1 MRTSIIQFAPVFGDI
16 DENIK
21 KIKKLTKKIKT
32 VDLIVLPELASTG
45 YKFRD
50 RDEAIVLSER
60 LQNSRYL
67 EFLSSMASK
76 KSCYIISGF
85 NEREGEKL
93 YNSSVLIGPEGI
105 VGVYRKLHLFW
116 DEKKIFEPGNLGLPV
131 FDTEIG
137 KIGMLICFDWMFPE
151 TWRILALKEAAVIA
165 HPANLVLPYCQSVTP
180 SYSLVNRIFIVTA
193 NRLGTEE
200 NLTFTGNSVIT
211 NPKGEIIAYGSFDKE
226 EVITADIDT
235 ELAANKM
242 ITPENDAFKDRRID
256 VYGNFGMLSDSE
268 VL

>member
-1 MRTSIIQFAPVFGDI
+1 MRTHIIQFAPVFGNI
-16 DENIK
+16 DANIR
-21 KIKKLTKKIKT
+21 KIRKIAGKIKT
-32 VDLIVLPELASTG
+32 TDLIVLPELASTG

-60 LQNSRYL
+60 VENSRYL
-67 EFLSSMASK
+67 EALAGIASEK
-76 KSCYIISGF
+76 RCYVISGF

-93 YNSSVLIGPEGI
+93 YNSSVLMGPDGIIGI
-105 VGVYRKLHLFW
+105 YRKLHLFW

-151 TWRILALKEAAVIA
+151 AWRVLALKGAHIIA

-180 SYSLVNRIFIVTA
+180 SYSLVNRLFIITA

-200 NLTFTGNSVIT
+200 NLTFTGNSIIT
-211 NPKGEIIAYGSFDKE
+211 DPRGEVIAYGHIDKE

-235 ELAANKM
+235 QLAENKM
-242 ITPENDAFKDRRID
+242 ITPENDAFKDRRND
-256 VYGNFGMLSDSE
+256 VYGDCVS
-268 VL
+268 